1 MQLIPKRGNE
11 EPLHGTRATR
21 APTFSTTCAA
31 EMPNCSQVSGWISTV
46 LGSRLCSTAGVTVSL
61 NFVAS
66 HVGTLLSSLIVP
78 ERRKARGGEELFSGG
93 RCDVLLCHLGHK
105 IGGLP
110 NQSCSIASQL
120 LFRHRVSVLE
130 QPRA

>member
-78 ERRKARGGEELFSGG
+78 ERRKARGCSQAGGATFCYVILDIKLGDCQTKVVPSRASCCSGIVCQFSNNHV
-93 RCDVLLCHLGHK
+93 RD
-105 IGGLP
+105 
-110 NQSCSIASQL
+110 S
-120 LFRHRVSVLE
+120 
-130 QPRA
+130 